1 MLHST
6 ANSIL
11 NYAQTAN
18 HVAVNPLDV
27 QVDPN
32 QSAAQRLSELHATK
46 CSDGHYHLVPY
57 LPLRR

>member
-1 MLHST
+1 MMHTT

-32 QSAAQRLSELHATK
+32 QSASQRLSELHATK
-46 CSDGHYHLVPY
+46 AQMGIII
-57 LPLRR
+57 